1 MKHNRIPFPVKSLSV
16 AVAFSAVAAAP
27 VWVQA
32 SSLLEEVVVTAQ
44 KREQNLQDVP
54 ISISA
59 FSGDALKEMGAESI
73 SDIGRATAGVEMNNE
88 SVTQPN
94 YNVRGIQTDDFTVGS
109 DPAVALYVDGV
120 YAARGAGAEIPLED
134 VERIEIL
141 KGPQGTLFGR
151 NATGGAIHYI
161 TKKPGDE
168 AERSVNLSLGNYG
181 KKKFSFSVNQPISDT
196 VAARVSGT
204 VNNRN
209 GYLNNN
215 NGPDLNDVDSQS
227 VRAAIRW
234 DASDNTEVIWRGE
247 YSELSQNSGTVY
259 TTTESVYAA
268 GNVEGAYDLYGDVSL
283 DETSLEERDL
293 FGTSL
298 EVNHEFESAT
308 FTSITAYR
316 SMNVNFI
323 NDEDGSSDPS
333 HYFASENIDDQDQF
347 SQEFRLVGDW
357 NDLKWTVGLAYSKE
371 HVDHITE
378 ATATTSMLE
387 NFAIYNALLA
397 DPNALAATPLQ
408 ITGAQLGIDANSSE
422 QEVAEVVNGVR
433 STLAGAGLE
442 GLALSSFL
450 FSAYAATPN
459 PFNPASPFGA
469 LHIVSCGP
477 TNAGDVAAS
486 AGAFAAIGGCMLPQI
501 QARINNNPTWQE
513 SVRNTGTYESSAL
526 YTDFTY
532 AVNDDM
538 NISAGLRYT
547 YDEKSFTVQTGYN
560 PANNLVTNILGQ
572 PLPLGVFFFNSGID
586 GANVVQQY
594 DEDWDA
600 LSGRLVVDYFF
611 SQNAMVYGSVATGF
625 KSGGFNSLSF
635 GPGIEPTFDQEEVTN
650 YEIGF
655 KGDFLDGELRYNV
668 AAYFYEY
675 DNKQDLQLIG
685 PANAIPS
692 YNITT
697 ADAEGKGVDM
707 ELYWSVT
714 DAFFLSANYSFLDTE
729 ITRYDVIFGERDQ
742 TGEPL
747 ANTPEHKFYIMG
759 EYTIPVTDVGDL
771 VLRADYNWVDD
782 RIGQLRGEEIED
794 YFTVNARATLI
805 SSDDTWSVALWANN
819 LTDEEDLLDYTGPGS
834 AVGSHTVARR
844 LPRMVGVDL
853 GYRF

>member
-16 AVAFSAVAAAP
+16 AVAFSAVTATP
-27 VWVQA
+27 MWVQA

-59 FSGDALKEMGAESI
+59 FSGDSLKEMGAESI

-88 SVTQPN
+88 SVTQAN

-109 DPAVALYVDGV
+109 DPAIALYVDGV

-168 AERSVNLSLGNYG
+168 AERAINLSLGNYG
-181 KKKFSFSVNQPISDT
+181 KKKASFVINQPISDT
-196 VAARVSGT
+196 VAARLSGT
-204 VNNRN
+204 VNSRN
-209 GYLNNN
+209 GYLNNV

-227 VRAAIRW
+227 VRGSIRW
-234 DASDNTEVIWRGE
+234 DASDDTEVIWRGE

-259 TTTESVYAA
+259 TTTQSVYAA
-268 GNVEGAYDLYGDVSL
+268 GNVNGPFDLYGDVSL
-283 DETSLEERDL
+283 DTTSLEERDL
-293 FGTSL
+293 FGTSI
-298 EVNHEFESAT
+298 EVNHEFEAAT

-316 SMNVNFI
+316 SMNVNFV
-323 NDEDGSSDPS
+323 NDEDGSSDPGHHFS
-333 HYFASENIDDQDQF
+333 SENIDDQDQF

-357 NDLKWTVGLAYSKE
+357 EDLKWTVGAAYSKE
-371 HVDHITE
+371 HVDHTTE
-378 ATATTSMLE
+378 ATATTNMLE

-397 DPNALAATPLQ
+397 DPNALLASPVQLS
-408 ITGAQLGIDANSSE
+408 GAQLGIDGNSSE
-422 QEVAEVVNGVR
+422 QEIAEVVNGVR
-433 STLAGAGLE
+433 GTLVGAGLN

-450 FSAYAATPN
+450 FSAYAASPN
-459 PFNPASPFGA
+459 PFNPSSPYGA
-469 LHIVSCGP
+469 LHLVSCGP
-477 TNAGDVAAS
+477 SNAGDVAAA
-486 AGAFAAIGGCMLPQI
+486 AGPTAAIGGCLLPQI
-501 QARINNNPTWQE
+501 QARLNNDPAWNE
-513 SVRNTGTYESSAL
+513 SVRNTGTYESTAL

-532 AVNDDM
+532 AVNDSV

-547 YDEKSFTVQTGYN
+547 YDEKSFTVQTGYRPEN
-560 PANNLVTNILGQ
+560 SFLTSILGQ
-572 PLPLGVFFFNSGID
+572 PLPLGLFFFNAGND
-586 GANVVQQY
+586 GGNVIQRY

-600 LSGRLVVDYFF
+600 LSGRFVVDYFI
-611 SQNAMVYGSVATGF
+611 SQDAMVYGSVATGF

-635 GPGIEPTFDQEEVTN
+635 GPGIKPTFDQEEVTN

-655 KGDFLDGELRYNV
+655 KGDFLEGDLRYNV

-685 PANAIPS
+685 PTNAIPS

-714 DAFFLSANYSFLDTE
+714 DAFFMSANYSFLDTE

-742 TGEPL
+742 TGQPL

-759 EYTIPVTDVGDL
+759 EYTVPVSVGDL
-771 VLRADYNWVDD
+771 VFRGDYNWVDD

-794 YFTVNARATLI
+794 YFTVNARVSLI
-805 SSDDTWSVALWANN
+805 SSDDSWSVALWANN
-819 LTDEEDLLDYTGPGS
+819 LTDEDDLLDYTGPGS